1 MITDCAL
8 LSIED
13 HRMVGTDGGWQEA
26 STIMLADLF
35 RCQLVERCVHPQNQ
49 ILVLL
54 PIEGQVVEFL
64 RILLKI
70 EKLDIVQICNMLEG
84 MAAAASN
91 LDAGR
96 GAAKME
102 SRRPYQRSGGGA
114 SPEVVRVAAK

>member
-1 MITDCAL
+1 
-8 LSIED
+8 
-13 HRMVGTDGGWQEA
+13 
-26 STIMLADLF
+26 
-35 RCQLVERCVHPQNQ
+35 
-49 ILVLL
+49 
-54 PIEGQVVEFL
+54 VEFL